1 MNTQFKIGTFL
12 GAILLLQIELLLTF
26 LIIIAFNFLGDLT
39 DLEFLKFLGVIIGI
53 SIFLILMIGHIKT
66 SVSVLRDLSDTT
78 IVEKEW
84 KPKDLSEAFDL
95 IQNPVTKGLF
105 WRFKQEIVFI
115 KEVLE
120 LNFKYK

>member
-26 LIIIAFNFLGDLT
+26 LIIIAFNFFGELT

-95 IQNPVTKGLF
+95 TQNPVTKGLF
-105 WRFKQEIVFI
+105 WRFKQEIVFV

>member
-12 GAILLLQIELLLTF
+12 GAILLLQIEMLFTL
-26 LIIIAFNFLGDLT
+26 LIIIAFNFFGEWT

-66 SVSVLRDLSDTT
+66 SVSVLRDLSDST

-84 KPKDLSEAFDL
+84 DHKDLSEAFEL
-95 IQNPVTKGLF
+95 IQNPITKGVL
-105 WRFKQEIVFI
+105 WRFKQEFLFI
-115 KEVLE
+115 KEIYS